1 VRESHGYQFL
11 LQAIASPALHSI
23 IALVMNGSRLSIVR
37 FDMRSGR
44 VVTPMYQPKSLR
56 LYFER
61 HAPLAV
67 FLAADI
73 TGRYLMLGEN
83 HGDGLGWLHDGR
95 LHILRRESN
104 LGETITF

>member
-23 IALVMNGSRLSIVR
+23 IALVMNCSRLSIVR

-61 HAPLAV
+61 HA
-67 FLAADI
+67 
-73 TGRYLMLGEN
+73 
-83 HGDGLGWLHDGR
+83 R
-95 LHILRRESN
+95 LPCSSRR
-104 LGETITF
+104 T